1 MSTRIAVDIGGTFTD
16 LVYFD
21 DKTGVTVQGKVS
33 TVPSA
38 PEQGVEVAIQ
48 TYVPQEIVAEA
59 EYFLHGTTVGL
70 NALLERRGATVGL
83 ITSDGFRDVL
93 EIRRG
98 DRAEMYNLFWHQT
111 KPLVPRRL
119 RLEVPG
125 RILADG
131 SVEGAPTAE
140 AVSAAV
146 RTFAEHGVTSV
157 AVSLINAYVD
167 PQHEILVEKLL
178 REAGFEGGITLS
190 HRISGEYREYERTST
205 AVIDAFVRGRLA
217 NYLQR
222 LDTRLRDLGFKGQSL
237 ITRSGGGSMTFS
249 EAEERPF
256 ETIMSGPVG
265 GAQGASEF
273 ARLLGDDQIVTAD
286 VGGTSFDTSLILG
299 GDPQILFEGEIDNM
313 PIQSPWVD
321 VRSIGAGGGSIAYAD
336 TGGFM
341 RVGPQSAGADPGP
354 ACYAK
359 GGTQPAVTDG
369 AAFLGMLGP
378 GELASGIT
386 LDMDAAKTA
395 IEQVA
400 SAIDQP
406 VEKAAAG
413 ILQIAATSMANA
425 MREISVEQGLDP
437 REMTLLPFGGA
448 GPMMGT
454 LLADEMQM
462 KRIVIP
468 PYAGIFSAWGL
479 LGADMVQSASRT
491 LILPFDEACVDPANR
506 ILTDLLAG
514 IRARG
519 ESSAAAEPSL
529 RLDIRYLGQEHT
541 LSISVALDG
550 EKLGEPVDGIAER
563 FRAEYSRTFGATMN
577 DGLELTSVRAQLKTP
592 LPKRD
597 LVPPKDVSPTPGAV
611 EIEAYSFRDAA
622 RKTFRICPRDQLG
635 DGMDGPLIVTE
646 DVTTTYVDSG
656 WHIRPGEH
664 GEMILERSAGHV

>member
-21 DKTGVTVQGKVS
+21 AKSGATVQGKVP

-38 PEQGVEVAIQ
+38 PEEGVEVAIQ
-48 TYVPQEIVAEA
+48 TFVPPDIIADA
-59 EYFLHGTTVGL
+59 DYFLHGTTVGL

-83 ITSDGFRDVL
+83 ITTEGFRDVL

-98 DRAEMYNLFWHQT
+98 DRVEMYNLFWHQT

-125 RILADG
+125 RIQADG
-131 SVEGAPTAE
+131 TIDGAPTAE

-146 RTFAEHGVTSV
+146 RTFADHGVNSV

-167 PQHEILVEKLL
+167 PQHELLVEKLL

-205 AVIDAFVRGRLA
+205 AAIDAFVRGRMA

-222 LDTRLRDLGFKGQSL
+222 LDSKLRDLGFTGQSL

-273 ARLLGDDQIVTAD
+273 AHLLGDEQIVTAD

-299 GDPQILFEGEIDNM
+299 GEPQILFEGEIDNM

-359 GGTQPAVTDG
+359 GGTEPAVTDG
-369 AAFLGMLGP
+369 AAYLGMLGP

-386 LDMDAAKTA
+386 LNMDAARKA
-395 IEQVA
+395 IERVA
-400 SAIDQP
+400 AAIDQP
-406 VEKAAAG
+406 VEKVAAG

-437 REMTLLPFGGA
+437 RGMTLLPFGGA

-462 KRIVIP
+462 NRIVIP

-479 LGADMVQSASRT
+479 LGADMVQSASQT
-491 LILPFDEACVDPANR
+491 LILPFDEACVEPVNN
-506 ILTDLLAG
+506 ILSDLLAG

-519 ESSAAAEPSL
+519 ESNQAAEPSL
-529 RLDIRYLGQEHT
+529 RLDIRYQGQEHT

-550 EKLGEPVDGIAER
+550 EKLGEEIPTIADR
-563 FRAEYSRTFGATMN
+563 FREEYARTFGATMN

-597 LVPPKDVSPTPGAV
+597 LVPPKDASPESGIA

-622 RKTFRICPRDQLG
+622 RKPFRICPRDQLG

-646 DVTTTYVDSG
+646 TVTTTYVDSG
-656 WHIRPGEH
+656 WHIRPGKH
-664 GEMILERSAGHV
+664 GEMILERSA